1 MKEIKNKKAV
11 VIMMI
16 IGIFAMSGCS
26 GGGTADSTATTD
38 TAGAEV
44 STETGS
50 SPQYDENMQNSAQQE
65 TGQTGIQDI
74 GEEQVKAIVLA
85 KVPGATVNDIY
96 EFEREY
102 DDGILEYEGSIYHG
116 GYEYEFEI
124 DGSTGNILQWEIDD

>member
-1 MKEIKNKKAV
+1 MKKIKNKKAI

-26 GGGTADSTATTD
+26 GSGTAESAATD

-44 STETGS
+44 STEAGS
-50 SPQYDENMQNSAQQE
+50 SPQYNENTQNSAQQD

-74 GEEQVKAIVLA
+74 GEEQVKAIVLE
-85 KVPGATVNDIY
+85 KVPGATANDIY

-102 DDGILEYEGSIYHG
+102 DDGILEYEGSIYYG